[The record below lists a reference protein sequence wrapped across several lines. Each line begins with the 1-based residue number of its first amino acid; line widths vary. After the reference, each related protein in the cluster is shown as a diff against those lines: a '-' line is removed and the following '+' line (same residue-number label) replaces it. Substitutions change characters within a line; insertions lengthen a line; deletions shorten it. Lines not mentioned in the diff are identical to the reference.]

1 MNPFVLISEYFWV
14 IAIIVTF
21 INWAMFRKRAKKHID
36 ENPELKEGYEA
47 LFWGYIVWMNI
58 PWVVM
63 GIGCTVGGVS
73 SVWHYFRPRDGNPYV
88 LAWFASVFLLWVSST
103 FWLLFRGGAE
113 KLIRH
118 PGAMEFRYGFKSKD
132 ITNPTLIKSLWL
144 LALIG
149 GVIAAVAMWSMDIP
163 IPNFR

>member
-1 MNPFVLISEYFWV
+1 MNPFVLISEYFWM

-21 INWAMFRKRAKKHID
+21 INWTMFRKRAKKHID

-47 LFWGYIVWMNI
+47 LFRGYIVWMNI

-113 KLIRH
+113 KLVRH

>member
-1 MNPFVLISEYFWV
+1 
-14 IAIIVTF
+14 
-21 INWAMFRKRAKKHID
+21 
-36 ENPELKEGYEA
+36 
-47 LFWGYIVWMNI
+47 
-58 PWVVM
+58 
-63 GIGCTVGGVS
+63 
-73 SVWHYFRPRDGNPYV
+73 
-88 LAWFASVFLLWVSST
+88 VSST

-113 KLIRH
+113 KLVRH